1 MTELGTDDLPAI
13 DEFDEQGAPA
23 PLKRQNTVTY
33 DTSEKVTAWQKI
45 DTLHQK
51 NMLERKMNDFCN
63 CNTPGSCCLG
73 SFLIGALGGVGLCTR
88 CLCPKWNE
96 KNRGK
101 FFVIFNSIMGAIII
115 GLLTHLPISGK
126 PLGEQMFLKVASP
139 SYTFGDEAFV
149 GEVSLS
155 GWDYESSGDWEG
167 DTLSAQ
173 QKEYRNLLRK
183 LEIPYTSDSDW
194 KDTSVWYE
202 ITNNTDGVQRVELGA
217 WTLPPIPEIGILYN
231 GIGADTIYQVVD
243 ELTLVKSIV
252 DNPGFWKSVEV
263 ESWEDTVAI
272 AKYAIPFQY
281 DFLPMDFVEYKRWA
295 LSFWV
300 AAISGMFM
308 GYFLLRNMID
318 TVKAIMVERQNG
330 TKDLMAFLG
339 LNQYQYWMAQFYTHS
354 QIYITS
360 VFVNAFIYCTVIG
373 ELNRL
378 HDFDLGG
385 GIYVYVFFLFFI
397 SFANILLFGFA
408 CSAFLMHETFFDA
421 WSLVAGILSIFLPQI
436 FLVLLQNNDNVG
448 ERFILQFIPIF
459 NFFFGLRDSIYGIQA
474 DTVIFH
480 FVNLGLW
487 TYLTLYFDLTIPT
500 VKGARSK
507 PHCYCLKQ
515 SQDSS
520 SQELVVQTQ
529 SIDVDENE
537 KFLHVSKLVKRY
549 GDFTAVNQLDLD
561 LPRNKLFGLLGFN
574 GAGKTTTISMITGL
588 VQPSDGTVKIAGNDV
603 STQIDSL
610 RKIMGVC
617 PQTNIMWGALTV
629 QGHLQLFG
637 RLRGFS
643 DAEIER
649 QGNELLK
656 DLEMERVKDTLA
668 SELSGGQKRKL
679 MVMQAFMGNPPFILL
694 DEPTAG
700 VDVESRE
707 SIQNLILNRKKDKLI
722 ILTTHHMSEADY
734 LCEEIAIMAEGQIS
748 IRGTPSELK
757 AKHGSGT
764 TFELDAKESTAQL
777 RATLEKSYDVDCEI
791 TPTGYLEVMCKNPEE
806 VPSILREMEKIVDDG
821 EIKIDNNSL
830 ESVFLNLAN
839 QQAQKT
845 KRQSMTDLTSSSEK
859 LQEILKRK
867 YERPNVFV
875 QFLLMNKK
883 RAMLMYKDPSPVF
896 QGVAVVVLFA
906 VLALFSL
913 IILGQKN
920 NPKELPRIGEIG
932 TPVKMYGIEELDFPQ
947 SRFFSDITAN
957 LGTLGLHSG
966 AQVPVKDSPVDNDGK
981 VEKACYNINM
991 QNMPVPA
998 YARAEA
1004 LVPHWVY
1011 SCESSDSSAF
1021 KYVATTAE
1029 ANEKRHVKCCDM
1041 DIFSWMPSTYCAA
1054 PAELGTCDN
1063 SNKKTYEEASQM
1075 CEDEGKRLCYQS
1087 EMGNCCTDITD
1098 PCYSFSF
1105 WTMRTEPY
1113 NADVKKLQ
1121 VLTDAFYRPLA
1132 GTLMNYA
1139 TDNAG
1144 VPQNLNNDGRS
1155 ATDTNFFAAFITCL
1169 FLLMG
1174 GGQLLGS
1181 LWKYT
1186 GNEQTDRMYEQQ
1198 VLTGVRG
1205 WIIWGANF
1213 LWDYALILI
1222 VAWVYCGIASG
1233 DAKTIDDVMI
1243 AWTMASIGY
1252 LWMTYTLGMMM
1263 DRNQLNTVLTSLGFL
1278 SFLTIFS
1285 LFFADGEFLTKMLN
1299 IDFAETSTEPDVESI
1314 WDNGY
1319 FKKGSIWLLKIPF
1332 LLIPPC
1338 QFFLSYWLELFE
1350 TATESQPH
1358 LIKDS
1363 IYDSYYATAFFFN
1376 MIWFVLFLLVNVK
1389 WKADPKPQEVLV
1401 SPDQVGDAPAPTTVT
1416 AQKCSKVFRDGKGNP
1431 LIAVNNVSFDAYQ
1444 GRCMGVLGK
1453 NGAGKSTMM
1462 NMLSTWYEP
1471 TQGRTTVR
1479 GLETT
1484 SNKDAVRD
1492 FIGICNQQNL
1502 YWNTFTAYEHLSF
1515 FGRLR
1520 GVPADEI
1527 DETIRVFAQELKF
1540 SEHLNTHMN
1549 SLSGGNKR
1557 KVALCASIIGKSEVL
1572 YLDEPSAGVDPFAR
1586 DEMKNV
1592 LVQLKEGK
1600 TILFTSHTMEEAEI
1614 MCDELVI
1621 MKDGKVI
1628 EEGGVTDLVQRSS
1641 SGYYL
1646 HADISRMKE
1655 RAEEIQSYIKNE
1667 ISAYPQRAVKDG
1679 SLSFLVPF
1687 KSEKLS
1693 NLFAFSL
1700 EFCRRFP
1707 GATCAIESA
1716 SLEQL
1721 FKHVVQ
1727 DDNTTTAAPHVAIE
1741 MQDASNQEQG
1751 TAATLSK
1758 ADSERI

>member
-1 MTELGTDDLPAI
+1 MERDGDNLPKI
-13 DEFDEQGAPA
+13 DEFDEEQAPA
-23 PLKRQNTVTY
+23 PLKRQNTLTY

-63 CNTPGSCCLG
+63 CNAPASCCLG
-73 SFLIGALGGVGLCTR
+73 SFLIGALGGVGLLNP
-88 CLCPKWNE
+88 CLCKNWNE

-101 FFVIFNSIMGAIII
+101 FFAIFNSIMGAIII
-115 GLLTHLPISGK
+115 GLLTHLPIGGK
-126 PLGEQMFLKVASP
+126 PLGEEMFLKVASP
-139 SYTFGDEAFV
+139 SYTFGENGFL
-149 GEVSLS
+149 GKVSLD
-155 GWDYESSGDWEG
+155 GWDYEKDEDWTG
-167 DTLSAQ
+167 NQLSPQ
-173 QKEYRNLLRK
+173 QKQYRDILDK
-183 LEIPYTSDSDW
+183 IGFPPTSDSDW
-194 KDTSVWYE
+194 KATSVWYE
-202 ITNNTDGVQRVELGA
+202 ITNNTGSDGAQTLSTVQRVELGA
-217 WTLPPIPEIGILYN
+217 YTLPPIPESGILYN
-231 GIGADTIYQVVD
+231 GLNPDTIYQVVD
-243 ELTLVKSIV
+243 EITIIKSVV
-252 DNPGFWKSVEV
+252 DNPDFWRGVEI
-263 ESWEDTVAI
+263 EKQNTEQLARI
-272 AKYAIPFQY
+272 LNYASPFQY
-281 DFLPMDFVEYKRWA
+281 DFIPMDFVQYKRWA

-300 AAISGMFM
+300 AAMSGMFM

-318 TVKAIMVERQNG
+318 TVKAVMIERQNG
-330 TKDLMAFLG
+330 TKDLMSFLG
-339 LNQYQYWMAQFYTHS
+339 LNQYQYWIAQFYTHS
-354 QIYITS
+354 QIYIGS
-360 VFVNAFIYCTVIG
+360 VIVNAFIYCTVLG

-378 HDFDLGG
+378 HDFDLGAD
-385 GIYVYVFFLFFI
+385 IYIYIFFLFII
-397 SFANILLFGFA
+397 SFANILMFGFA
-408 CSAFLMHETFFDA
+408 SSAFLMHETFFDA

-436 FLVLLQNNDNVG
+436 FLVLLENNDNAG
-448 ERFILQFIPIF
+448 QRFVLQFIPIF

-500 VKGARSK
+500 VKGAQTK
-507 PHCYCLKQ
+507 PHCYCVNR
-515 SQDSS
+515 SQADV
-520 SQELVVQTQ
+520 SQELVTQTQ
-529 SIDVDENE
+529 SIDVDEGE
-537 KFLHVSKLVKRY
+537 TFLRVSKLVKRY
-549 GDFTAVNQLDLD
+549 GEFTAVNELDLD

-588 VQPSDGTVKIAGNDV
+588 VQPTGGTVMIAGNDV

-748 IRGTPSELK
+748 IRGTPSDLK
-757 AKHGSGT
+757 RDHGSGT
-764 TFELDAKESTAQL
+764 TFELDAKENNGKL
-777 RATLEKSYDVDCEI
+777 RESLEKRFDVECEI
-791 TPTGYLEVMCKNPEE
+791 TPTGYLEVLCKNSQE
-806 VPSILREMEKIVDDG
+806 VPSIVREMEQYVKDG

-839 QQAQKT
+839 QQAKKGNRHST
-845 KRQSMTDLTSSSEK
+845 TNVLGSSEK

-867 YERPNVFV
+867 YTRPNVFV
-875 QFLLMNKK
+875 QFLQMNKK

-920 NPKELPRIGEIG
+920 NPRELPRIGEVG
-932 TPVKMYGIEELDFPQ
+932 TPVKIYGSEDFTFPNNE
-947 SRFFSDITAN
+947 FFPNVETN
-957 LGTLGLHSG
+957 LGLIGSYSG
-966 AQVPVKDSPVDNDGK
+966 AEVPIKDSPVDNDGK

-991 QNMPVPA
+991 QTMTVPS
-998 YARAEA
+998 YARSDD
-1004 LVPHWVY
+1004 VPHYVY
-1011 SCESSDSSAF
+1011 SCQTADDSAHKF
-1021 KYVATTAE
+1021 VATTGGE
-1029 ANEKRHVKCCDM
+1029 TRHVKCCDI
-1041 DIFSWMPSTYCAA
+1041 DTQSIYCEAPSAQGECT
-1054 PAELGTCDN
+1054 D
-1063 SNKKTYEEASQM
+1063 SNKMSYTAAAQM
-1075 CEDEGKRLCYQS
+1075 CEAEGRRLCYES
-1087 EMGNCCTDITD
+1087 ERGNCCTDSGTS
-1098 PCYSFSF
+1098 CHAYSF
-1105 WTMRTEPY
+1105 WTKHAEPYTEP
-1113 NADVKKLQ
+1113 VKKLQ

-1139 TDNAG
+1139 VDNAG

-1155 ATDTNFFAAFITCL
+1155 STDINFTAAFIVCL

-1205 WIIWGANF
+1205 WIIWGVNF

-1222 VAWVYCGIASG
+1222 VAWVYCAIASG
-1233 DAKTIDDVMI
+1233 DAKTIDDIMI

-1263 DRNQLNTVLTSLGFL
+1263 NRTQLNTVLTSLGFL

-1285 LFFADGEFLTKMLN
+1285 LFFADTEFLTKMLN
-1299 IDFAETSTEPDVESI
+1299 IDFAETSDEPGTESV

-1319 FKKGSIWLLKIPF
+1319 FKKGSIWILKIPIM
-1332 LLIPPC
+1332 LMPPC
-1338 QFFLSYWLELFE
+1338 QFFLNYWLELYE

-1358 LIKDS
+1358 LIKQS
-1363 IYDSYYATAFFFN
+1363 IYDQYYTTAFAFN

-1389 WKADPKPQEVLV
+1389 WRADPKPAEVVV
-1401 SPDQVGDAPAPTTVT
+1401 SPDKVGDAPAPTTVT

-1431 LIAVNNVSFDAYQ
+1431 LIAVNNVSFDAFQ

-1527 DETIRVFAQELKF
+1527 DETINVFAQELKF

-1557 KVALCASIIGKSEVL
+1557 KVALCASIIGKSGVL

-1592 LVQLKEGK
+1592 LIQLKEGK

-1628 EEGGVTDLVQRSS
+1628 ESGGVNDLVQRSS

-1646 HADISRMKE
+1646 HADISRMKD
-1655 RAEEIQSYIKNE
+1655 RAEEIKSYINSE
-1667 ISAYPQRAVKDG
+1667 ITATPQRAVKDG

-1687 KSEKLS
+1687 DREKLS
-1693 NLFAFSL
+1693 KLFAFSL
-1700 EFCRRFP
+1700 EFSQKFP
-1707 GATCAIESA
+1707 GANCAIESA

-1721 FKHVVQ
+1721 FKHVVH
-1727 DDNTTTAAPHVAIE
+1727 DDNTSAPASHVAIE
-1741 MQDASNQEQG
+1741 MQDASNQEPTMTTG
-1751 TAATLSK
+1751 
-1758 ADSERI
+1758 DSERI